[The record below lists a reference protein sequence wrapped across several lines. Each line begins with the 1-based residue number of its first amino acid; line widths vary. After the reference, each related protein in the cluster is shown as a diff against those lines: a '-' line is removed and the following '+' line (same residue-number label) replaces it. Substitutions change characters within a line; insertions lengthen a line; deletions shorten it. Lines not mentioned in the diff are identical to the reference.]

1 MKKPFIRRA
10 SPDGSQT
17 LRRAVQLGFVALNL
31 WIGIEFYWFVRQFE
45 TGAAVTHGRPPGV
58 EGWLPIAG
66 LLNLKYT
73 LVTGEIPVIHPAAMV
88 LLVAFLAMS
97 WLLRRSFCSWLC
109 PVGTLSEELWKFGRR
124 TFRRNWRF
132 PRWLDIPLRSLK
144 YLVFGFFFYAVLS
157 MPADAIAEFQR
168 SPFGVLADVKMLNF
182 FRDLGVTAAVVL
194 AVLMIGSIFVQNL
207 WCRYLCPYGALI
219 GLVSWMSP
227 TRIRRSEQAC
237 IDCAKCAKACP
248 SHLAVDKL
256 ISVASVECTGCLE
269 CVSACPVEG
278 ALEFQAPRSRRLSPK
293 WVAAGV
299 AVIFVGCVAAARL
312 TGHWASP
319 IPPEVYSHWIPL
331 AASLS
336 H

>member
-1 MKKPFIRRA
+1 MKKPFVRRA
-10 SPDGSQT
+10 SPDGSQA
-17 LRRAVQLGFVALNL
+17 LRRAVQLAFVALNV
-31 WIGIEFYWFVRQFE
+31 WIGVEFYLFVRQFE
-45 TGAAVTHGRPPGV
+45 TGAAVRYGRPPGV

-73 LVTGEIPVIHPAAMV
+73 LVTGEMPAIHPAAMV
-88 LLVAFLAMS
+88 LLAAFLVMS

-124 TFRRNWRF
+124 TFGRNWRF
-132 PRWLDIPLRSLK
+132 PRSLDIPFRSLK
-144 YLVFGFFFYAVLS
+144 YLVFAFFLYAALS
-157 MPADAIAEFQR
+157 MPAEAIAEFQR

-182 FRDLGVTAAVVL
+182 FRELGVTAAIVL
-194 AVLMIGSIFVQNL
+194 AVLIIGSIFVQNL

-219 GLVSWMSP
+219 GLVSWLSP
-227 TRIRRSEQAC
+227 TRIRRFEQAC

-256 ISVASVECTGCLE
+256 ISIRSVECTGCLE
-269 CVSACPVEG
+269 CLSACPVEG
-278 ALEFQAPRSRRLSPK
+278 ALEFQALWRRRVSPN

-299 AVIFVGCVAAARL
+299 VGIFVASVIAARL

-319 IPPEVYSHWIPL
+319 IPPDVYSHWIPM
-331 AASLS
+331 AATLS